1 MSVLIILFFLLGIA
15 AVVTGAAM
23 IYLPAGII
31 AGGLGLIALAII
43 LIKGSGPDR
52 PCRHRYGLRIRY
64 SR

>member
-23 IYLPAGII
+23 IYMPAGII

-52 PCRHRYGLRIRY
+52 
-64 SR
+64 S